1 MGREIEDFGALASR
15 WKPYFVMRVRI
26 ALALREADGWRLWY
40 SYTAF
45 LTELPSNPETLSVE
59 TRSIRAVREFT
70 PLPTATAAG
79 LAISEVLEKPGFL
92 NAEAWTADL
101 APTNPHPTFE
111 YEPLHLSR
119 FAGNSRLPA
128 LTAQWHNP
136 HYQTLTSTRELD
148 QELQLHES
156 PYDGFAD
163 LAAALNIPVGLDDL
177 NRRRFSEFV
186 LIPPIE
192 LLFHL
197 ASEPHSELRDGELS
211 LVLKAHPEVSTDKLK
226 LGVKAFNQAGAPD
239 RLTLNSGSI
248 SRDDG
253 GFFRAKHKLRS
264 SSVPL
269 VQVFVSLEGEVI
281 GKWWVRDFGN
291 SFNDRML
298 LHRAID
304 VDDKLKSSFFEKPD
318 QFEDK
323 VLLLLTLMGFT
334 ALKYG
339 KIQTDAPDILAISSA
354 RHVFVVECTTG
365 DINSKGKLQRLSD
378 RTKQVRERM
387 EKSNSP
393 PVGVV
398 PVIFTS
404 LPKEDTAMHWDTAA
418 VFGIAL
424 ITRENIVNTIEQL
437 DGAISPDQVY
447 SATLSLI
454 PSKKPEPTT

>member
-1 MGREIEDFGALASR
+1 MG
-15 WKPYFVMRVRI
+15 
-26 ALALREADGWRLWY
+26 
-40 SYTAF
+40 
-45 LTELPSNPETLSVE
+45 
-59 TRSIRAVREFT
+59 
-70 PLPTATAAG
+70 
-79 LAISEVLEKPGFL
+79 LE
-92 NAEAWTADL
+92 
-101 APTNPHPTFE
+101 
-111 YEPLHLSR
+111 
-119 FAGNSRLPA
+119 
-128 LTAQWHNP
+128 
-136 HYQTLTSTRELD
+136 
-148 QELQLHES
+148 
-156 PYDGFAD
+156 
-163 LAAALNIPVGLDDL
+163 DL

-226 LGVKAFNQAGAPD
+226 LGVKAFKQAGGPD
-239 RLTLNSGSI
+239 RLTLSSASI
-248 SRDDG
+248 SRDDS
-253 GFFRAKHKLRS
+253 GFLRVKHKLPA
-264 SSVPL
+264 SSVPI
-269 VQVFVSLEGEVI
+269 VQVFVSLEGEMI

-304 VDDKLKSSFFEKPD
+304 IDDKLKSSFFEKPD

-387 EKSNSP
+387 EKSNNP

-404 LPKEDTAMHWDTAA
+404 LPKEETAMHWDTAA

-424 ITRENIVNTIEQL
+424 VTRENIVNTIDQL
-437 DGAISPDQVY
+437 DVAISPDQIY

-454 PSKKPEPTT
+454 PSKKPEAIT